1 MGIRQP
7 DARVRDRFTP
17 LLGTEQEEIVHP
29 GLAEVDVE
37 RPPLGLSLGGP
48 GGTRAE
54 QEDENDPDPNRS
66 TCQMF
71 PSAEGF
77 RGRVRSLPGPASE
90 VNCLPGSLPGSLLPG
105 SPAGS
110 LGKLRCLG

>member
-71 PSAEGF
+71 LPRKDLADVCEAY
-77 RGRVRSLPGPASE
+77 RGRQVRSTARPAH
-90 VNCLPGSLPGSLLPG
+90 CPPG

-110 LGKLRCLG
+110 LGKLRCL